1 MKFFYLIFIS
11 LLFSINLNAQVPQK
25 MSYQALNNTGAF
37 NNGIITKNDK
47 GMYGVRYNDFISIM
61 VKVIQE
67 QHQQI
72 ENLKNEIETLKK
84 K

>member
-1 MKFFYLIFIS
+1 
-11 LLFSINLNAQVPQK
+11 
-25 MSYQALNNTGAF
+25 
-37 NNGIITKNDK
+37 
-47 GMYGVRYNDFISIM
+47 M
-61 VKVIQE
+61 VKAIQE